1 MLGTLSET
9 AETFV
14 TSSHPSVTFFSD
26 DPGVRREGGARPLS
40 APPRTTRAT
49 SSQRSPCR
57 HSRRVPTHSEAQQD
71 QTLQKLFL
79 TSRERFVRI
88 AHRILQNKED
98 AEDAVQDAFLSACR
112 CFRGFEGRSAL
123 TTWFTRIVINAALMV
138 RRKRKNALV
147 RSLQE
152 LDADGAVVAETIP
165 DVRPNPELARSQ
177 AESREI
183 LDALLDRVNP
193 LLCEALTMTYREGL
207 SIAEASSVL
216 GVPQSTYKARLFR
229 GRRLLESG
237 AENLLPIQPQAT
249 WRGASGTHG

>member
-1 MLGTLSET
+1 MLDTLSET

-98 AEDAVQDAFLSACR
+98 AEDAVQDAFFSACR

-165 DVRPNPELARSQ
+165 DVRPNPELACSQ
-177 AESREI
+177 AESHEI

-193 LLCEALTMTYREGL
+193 LLREALTMTYREGL

-216 GVPQSTYKARLFR
+216 EVPQSTYKARLFR

-237 AENLLPIQPQAT
+237 AENLLPIQPHAT

>member
-1 MLGTLSET
+1 
-9 AETFV
+9 V
-14 TSSHPSVTFFSD
+14 TSSHPFTFLSD
-26 DPGVRREGGARPLS
+26 DPRVRREGGARPSS
-40 APPRTTRAT
+40 ALPRTTRAA

-57 HSRRVPTHSEAQQD
+57 HSRRVPTDSEAQD
-71 QTLQKLFL
+71 QTLQELLL

-88 AHRILQNKED
+88 AYRILQNKED

-138 RRKRKNALV
+138 RRKRKNAQV
-147 RSLQE
+147 RLQE

-165 DVRPNPELARSQ
+165 DVRPTPELACSQ

-183 LDALLDRVNP
+183 LDALLDRMNP
-193 LLCEALTMTYREGL
+193 LLREALTMTYRDGL
-207 SIAEASSVL
+207 SIAEASSAL

-237 AENLLPIQPQAT
+237 AENLLPIPPHAT
-249 WRGASGTHG
+249 WRAASGTHG